1 MYKPK
6 MEKDIRCPLE
16 YGLDVF
22 GGKWKSRIICVL
34 ADKEF
39 LRYSVIRKEMCNITD
54 AVLATT
60 LKELIRDGI
69 VNRKQYDEIPPRVEY
84 SLTEKGKS
92 VVPILQSICQWSG
105 IYYKDSSE
113 NPMSQCQKCDYHN

>member
-39 LRYSVIRKEMCNITD
+39 LRYSMIRKEMCNITD

-105 IYYKDSSE
+105 IYYKDPTE
-113 NPMSQCQKCDYHN
+113 NQMSQCQKCDYHN